1 MVLLLMIYLPP
12 PPFTYLFFINF
23 LLLLFFYCLSFD
35 KKSDALFSVS
45 LKNDYKSG
53 VRLYCLLQYA

>member
-1 MVLLLMIYLPP
+1 MVLLMIYLPP
-12 PPFTYLFFINF
+12 PPFFVNF